1 MITITSHEV
10 ISEENG
16 YRRIRY
22 RVIWDGVPIDVDC
35 EDGQYDYELWRLPVG
50 AEDDEEMQVAIGE
63 YMEAHNIDPG
73 IVHR

>member
-1 MITITSHEV
+1 MITITSHEI

-22 RVIWDGVPIDVDC
+22 HVIWDGVPIVVDC
-35 EDGQYDYELWRLPVG
+35 EDGQYDYEIAELPGG